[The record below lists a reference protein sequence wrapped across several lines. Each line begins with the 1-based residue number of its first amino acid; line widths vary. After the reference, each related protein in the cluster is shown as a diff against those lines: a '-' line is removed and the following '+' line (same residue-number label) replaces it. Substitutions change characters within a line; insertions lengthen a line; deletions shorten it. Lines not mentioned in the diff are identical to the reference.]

1 MISIIV
7 AIYNEE
13 KYIPKCIESI
23 INQSFTDLEIIL
35 VDDGSTDSSGIICN
49 LYAKKDKRIKVFHKN
64 NEGVSSSRNL
74 GLIKATGDFIMFV
87 DGDDYIHPQFCE
99 IIMNFFL
106 KKDIDIVFVDTERG
120 ILSNY
125 TDILPSKFK
134 IEYLNKQQMLK
145 RLFSIDSK
153 CYTDLMVWGK
163 IYKRALLEDLVFK
176 NIIGEDIEFNSR
188 LLQRINKAIFID
200 LKLYIWVMRPDS
212 ISCKASITRD
222 VEELNV
228 WLYCLKN
235 FQYTDYEIRGY
246 ALKRFYLN
254 VINRKYKYQ
263 KEAKV
268 IKKRINEISSYG
280 WTEFKKNKSI
290 NWGFKCAIKIFLLFP
305 SLYFFFLNIMKYRSY
320 SKND

>member
-7 AIYNEE
+7 AIYNE
-13 KYIPKCIESI
+13 KDYLPMCIESI
-23 INQSFTDLEIIL
+23 IHQTYQDIEILLI
-35 VDDGSTDSSGIICN
+35 DDGSKDGSGEICEKF
-49 LYAKKDKRIKVFHKN
+49 AKIDNRIKVFHKN
-64 NEGVSSSRNL
+64 NGGVSSSRNL
-74 GLIKATGDFIMFV
+74 GLRKAIGDFILFV

-99 IIMNFFL
+99 IIMNYFL

-120 ILSNY
+120 IPSNY
-125 TDILPSKFK
+125 TNILPSKFK
-134 IEYLNKQQMLK
+134 IEYLNKQQMIK
-145 RLFSIDSK
+145 RLFSVDSK

-163 IYKRALLEDLVFK
+163 IYRRSLLEGLLFK

-188 LLQRINKAIFID
+188 LLQRINIAVYID
-200 LKLYIWVMRPDS
+200 LKLYIWVRRPDS

-228 WLYCLKN
+228 WLYCLNN
-235 FQYTDYEIRGY
+235 FQYNDYEIRGF

-254 VINRKYKYQ
+254 VINRNYRYQ

-280 WTEFKKNKSI
+280 WNEFKKNKSI

-320 SKND
+320 YKK